1 MDTALM
7 VMMVRNMAVMV
18 AWVMVA
24 AVVVVVVVKRWR

>member
-24 AVVVVVVVKRWR
+24 AVVVVVVVK